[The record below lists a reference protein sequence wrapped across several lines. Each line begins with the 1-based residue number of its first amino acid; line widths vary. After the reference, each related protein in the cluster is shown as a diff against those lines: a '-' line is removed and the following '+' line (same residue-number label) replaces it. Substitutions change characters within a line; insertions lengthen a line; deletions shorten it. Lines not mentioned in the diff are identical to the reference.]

1 MATYL
6 VTGTNRGIG
15 LEFVEQ
21 LIDRGDEIL
30 ATCRNIDAAVE
41 LKRLHI
47 TYADLHLLELDLSQP
62 ESLHNLANQL
72 KGAAIDVFIS
82 NAGVYGPKDVEF
94 GTVNR
99 RVWAEV
105 FQINTIAPL
114 LLTQLLEDNFKRG
127 KGKKL
132 VYISSKVG
140 SIADNR
146 GGGGYIYRSSKT
158 ALNQV
163 VKSLSID
170 LCEDGLIATA
180 LHPGWVLTDM
190 GGPNALISPSVSVTG
205 LLQVIDGLTLAK
217 SGCFINYD
225 GTEIPW

>member
-21 LIDRGDEIL
+21 LIQRGDEIL
-30 ATCRNIDAAVE
+30 ATCRNIDTALE
-41 LKRLHI
+41 LKQLHI

-62 ESLHNLANQL
+62 ESLHNFANQL
-72 KGAAIDVFIS
+72 KGAAIDVFIN
-82 NAGVYGPKDVEF
+82 NAGVYGPKNVEF

-99 RVWAEV
+99 RVWAQV
-105 FQINTIAPL
+105 FQVNTIAPL
-114 LLTQLLEDNFKRG
+114 LLTQALEDNFKRG
-127 KGKKL
+127 NDKKL

-140 SIADNR
+140 SIDDNR

-170 LCEDGLIATA
+170 LYEDGFIATA
-180 LHPGWVLTDM
+180 LHPGWVLTEM
-190 GGPNALISPSVSVTG
+190 GGPNALISPSTSVSG
-205 LLQVIDGLTLAK
+205 MLQVIDGLTLEQ